1 MSAGIGTIAVLDYG
15 IGNLASAYR
24 ALVHLGANVE
34 LVADAAEADGA
45 DGVVLP
51 GVGAFGRCAE
61 ALVDSGLDK
70 VARNA
75 LETGVPFLGICVGFQ
90 LLYEGSEE
98 SPGTPGLGALAG
110 TVQRLPAGV
119 KCPQIQWNPLRAV
132 GDRPSAIL
140 AGLPMDPWMYFV
152 HSFVPPIGPETVA
165 TCDYGGDIAA
175 AIERDHIWGTQ
186 FHPEKSGAF
195 GLAVL
200 ANFVELATARG
211 AAQRI

>member
-1 MSAGIGTIAVLDYG
+1 
-15 IGNLASAYR
+15 
-24 ALVHLGANVE
+24 
-34 LVADAAEADGA
+34 VADAAEAEAA

-61 ALVDSGLDK
+61 ALIDSGLDK

-132 GDRPSAIL
+132 GDRPS
-140 AGLPMDPWMYFV
+140 
-152 HSFVPPIGPETVA
+152 PIGPETVA